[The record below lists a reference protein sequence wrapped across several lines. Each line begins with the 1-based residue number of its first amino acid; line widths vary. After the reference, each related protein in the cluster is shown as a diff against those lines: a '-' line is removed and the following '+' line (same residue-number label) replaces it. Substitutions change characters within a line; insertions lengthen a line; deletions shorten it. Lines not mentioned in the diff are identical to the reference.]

1 MQAYSPND
9 VFIVSWDTY
18 RFSIDRKTLKWSLSS
33 EGAAVPWVTN
43 NAFGYLEI
51 LNPETG
57 IRSHGNF
64 SDCTIVS
71 LSEKM
76 NASGKRL
83 LLSLDTPQ
91 GLPLDVYFTC
101 GQRELRITL
110 ESNRSTSTA
119 RIERIVLLQG
129 LMVSE
134 GSLVLPFDDGVTV
147 SPQGDDAKSLFE
159 CWENE
164 AQVAT
169 LFGPW
174 VGMIGQNQGLLI
186 TALSVYASVGV
197 ARASNVLECWF
208 EYAYD
213 PDHRHIDVRFIFVP
227 EPTPVRI
234 AMAYRDLQ
242 IKLGA
247 HRTLSQKQRARHEA
261 FSKAFQG
268 EYNTQ
273 VYFQIDRGERSRWGD
288 LDALGSEIEA
298 AGQEDVVVVRSVTEW
313 STPVSTVW
321 IRPALQQLPDVLL
334 GAQRLPLWSVIWRDA
349 VIGLVPEADRAARLR
364 VPCVLEPNRIGD
376 EDLRNAYK
384 GFGIAVSVSS
394 PLVLSTDQV
403 PANE

>member
-9 VFIVSWDTY
+9 VFNVSWDTY
-18 RFSIDRKTLKWSLSS
+18 SFSIDRKTLKWSLSS
-33 EGAAVPWVTN
+33 EGPGVPWVTN
-43 NAFGYLEI
+43 NAFGYLVI

-57 IRSHGNF
+57 IRSHCDF

-91 GLPLDVYFTC
+91 GLPVDVYFTC
-101 GQRELRITL
+101 GQRELRVTL
-110 ESNRSTSTA
+110 ESNRSTRSA
-119 RIERIVLLQG
+119 RIERLVLLQG
-129 LMVSE
+129 LTVSD
-134 GSLVLPFDDGVTV
+134 GSLVLPFDDGVMV
-147 SPQGDDAKSLFE
+147 SPQGEDAKSLFE
-159 CWENE
+159 CWDTE
-164 AQVAT
+164 AHEAM

-174 VGMIGQNQGLLI
+174 VGMIGQNHGLLI

-197 ARASNVLECWF
+197 ARARNTLECWF

-213 PDHRHIDVRFIFVP
+213 PDHRHIDLRFIFVP

-247 HRTLSQKQRARHEA
+247 HRTLSQKQRTRHEA
-261 FSKAFQG
+261 VTKAFRG

-273 VYFQIDRGERSRWGD
+273 VCFQIDRGEGSRWGD
-288 LDALGSEIEA
+288 LDALGTKIEA
-298 AGQEDVVVVRSVTEW
+298 AGQEDVVVVRSGTEW

-321 IRPALQQLPDVLL
+321 VRPALQQLPDVLL
-334 GAQRLPLWSVIWRDA
+334 GAQRLPLWSVIWRDT
-349 VIGLVPEADRAARLR
+349 VIGLVPETDRAAKLR
-364 VPCVLEPNRIGD
+364 VPCVLEPSRIGD
-376 EDLRNAYK
+376 EVLLNSYK
-384 GFGIAVSVSS
+384 GFGIAVSASS
-394 PLVLSTDQV
+394 QVVLSTDQV
-403 PANE
+403 PVH